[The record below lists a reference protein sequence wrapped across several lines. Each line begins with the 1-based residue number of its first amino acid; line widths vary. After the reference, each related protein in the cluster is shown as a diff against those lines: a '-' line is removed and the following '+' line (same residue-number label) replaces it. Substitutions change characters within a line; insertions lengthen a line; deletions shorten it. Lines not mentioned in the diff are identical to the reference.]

1 MEGQMQKKVQNV
13 AIIGAGLMGFGIGT
27 EYARFGYNVSFYN
40 TNAKSSQQAME
51 RAKEALD
58 TMVKNRL
65 IKRVE
70 ADATL
75 KRIRPTT
82 DIADAVKGADMA
94 VESALEDL
102 ALKQDIFVKLDAL
115 LPPPIILATDTSSLR
130 VTDITAKV
138 KHPERTLATHYTQP
152 PHFAP
157 MVEVVAGEKTDLAVV
172 RQVSDMLRKMHK
184 MVILPQKDSPQ
195 FIQNRIQNAIARE
208 CMKLVDEGLGTPQ
221 TIDNTIMF
229 GFGRR
234 MRFTGYFKRL
244 DLVGLDHTVF
254 GARAKNFPVWGPLAE
269 HVDKGEYGMKSGK
282 GFYDWPPEK
291 QKAFEEWYHA
301 ELIRF
306 MKQEMERGDI

>member
-1 MEGQMQKKVQNV
+1 MPKKVQNV

-27 EYARFGYNVSFYN
+27 EYARFGYNVTFYN
-40 TNAKSSQQAME
+40 TNAKSSQGALE

-65 IKRVE
+65 IKRV
-70 ADATL
+70 DATAAL
-75 KRIRPTT
+75 KRIRLTT
-82 DIADAVKGADMA
+82 DMTEAVKGADMA

-102 ALKQDIFVKLDAL
+102 ALKQDIFEKLDTL
-115 LPPPIILATDTSSLR
+115 LPPPVILATDTSSLR
-130 VTDITAKV
+130 VTDIMARV
-138 KHPERTLATHYTQP
+138 KHPERALATHYTQP

-157 MVEVVAGEKTDLAVV
+157 MVEVVAGEKTSPDVLK
-172 RQVSDMLRKMHK
+172 QVAGMLRQMHK

-208 CMKLVDEGLGTPQ
+208 CMKLVDEGVGTPQ
-221 TIDNTIMF
+221 AIDQVIMF

-282 GFYDWPPEK
+282 GFYDWPQEK
-291 QKAFEEWYHA
+291 QKAFEDWYHA

-306 MKQEMERGDI
+306 AKQDMANGDI